1 MPGKV
6 FLAFDRTAHLI
17 VEASTPPK
25 LRTAAR
31 DPVGGIR
38 PCADLL
44 FGSIARARVP
54 AQAGLLSGTGAD
66 GAKGLQ
72 ILMQTGGKV
81 FVEDPAEGA
90 PRDRL
95 NAVHALGVAAAD
107 MPASELG
114 DWILKAAAKDQ

>member
-1 MPGKV
+1 M
-6 FLAFDRTAHLI
+6 
-17 VEASTPPK
+17 
-25 LRTAAR
+25 
-31 DPVGGIR
+31 
-38 PCADLL
+38 

-54 AQAGLLSGTGAD
+54 AQAGLLSGSGAD
-66 GAKGLQ
+66 GARGLE
-72 ILMQTGGKV
+72 ILMQAGGKV

-95 NAVHALGVAAAD
+95 NAVHALGVAAAN